1 MSLLDLIN
9 NSFREEVEVYPLGIE
24 NKICI
29 VDTRNL
35 KVALEA
41 MSAKLEKLGKSP
53 ENKNCESNS
62 ERLKRA
68 KGSIMS
74 TILVATSGRR
84 NISHAELADR
94 IIASLQEVGIL

>member
-9 NSFREEVEVYPLGIE
+9 NAFIEETEVYPFGVEHKL
-24 NKICI
+24 CRF
-29 VDTRNL
+29 DTRNL

-41 MSAKLEKLGKSP
+41 MSAKLDKLSK
-53 ENKNCESNS
+53 KLESNNHES
-62 ERLKRA
+62 DSDKLRRA

-94 IIASLQEVGIL
+94 IVANLQEVGLL

>member
-1 MSLLDLIN
+1 MSLSDLIN
-9 NSFREEVEVYPLGIE
+9 NAFIEETEVYPFGVEHKL
-24 NKICI
+24 CR

-41 MSAKLEKLGKSP
+41 MSAKLDKLSKKLESNELNSEKLRK
-53 ENKNCESNS
+53 
-62 ERLKRA
+62 A

-74 TILVATSGRR
+74 TILIATSGRR

-94 IIASLQEVGIL
+94 IIASLQEVGLL

>member
-1 MSLLDLIN
+1 MSLMDLIN

-35 KVALEA
+35 KIALEA
-41 MSAKLEKLGKSP
+41 MSAKLEKLGK
-53 ENKNCESNS
+53 KLESNELNS
-62 ERLKRA
+62 EKLRKA
-68 KGSIMS
+68 KGAIMS
-74 TILVATSGRR
+74 TVLVATSGRR